1 MEIDISLNLPEPANK
16 LLNPIAES
24 AGKTLSNVWE
34 GCFAFLNTWGKKV
47 MLKHELDFIAYKK
60 VVEREISAIPESN
73 RKEPRLS
80 IIGPAI
86 ESSKYYIEEPII
98 REMFAKLIAA
108 DMDSR
113 KERLVHPAFVDIVQ
127 QMSPNDAQLLKILPQ
142 VGPVAEI
149 RLYDKKHT
157 VYTLL
162 TSRDTIY
169 IAGLIESNF
178 DANALSINNLSRL
191 GIVELDHVRTLND
204 ESHYKAYESFEEYR
218 QGLQV
223 VQSHSEQYGSVEI
236 SGGMFSI
243 TPLGNAFK
251 KICL

>member
-60 VVEREISAIPESN
+60 AVEREISAIPESN

-149 RLYDKKHT
+149 RLYDKKHAA
-157 VYTLL
+157 YTPL
-162 TSRDTIY
+162 TSEDIIY

-191 GIVELDHVRTLND
+191 GIVELDIVLYT
-204 ESHYKAYESFEEYR
+204 R
-218 QGLQV
+218 QLRQKNFTKRAIQCNRKLLQR
-223 VQSHSEQYGSVEI
+223 SRR
-236 SGGMFSI
+236 SI
-243 TPLGNAFK
+243 YFTRFLFK
-251 KICL
+251 DRNNLTRYSCFFTQFFL